1 MQDGTTADTS
11 LSFAEEQAFQL
22 SKCAI
27 AIDQAR
33 ENPGNLASALN
44 DNLEV
49 WVAIRTL
56 AEQDDCNLSPE
67 VRQNLTTLSKFV
79 ADKVFASADG
89 VSDETVSTL
98 ININLQISEGLLE
111 GISAK
116 G

>member
-1 MQDGTTADTS
+1 MDQSPSAE
-11 LSFAEEQAFQL
+11 FAEEQAYQL

-33 ENPGNLASALN
+33 ENPSQMAGALN

-56 AEQDDCNLSPE
+56 AEQDSSPLAPE
-67 VRQNLTTLSKFV
+67 VRQNLATLSKFV
-79 ADKVFASADG
+79 ADKVFSFG
-89 VSDETVSTL
+89 EGLSEETISTL

-111 GISAK
+111 GASRTTH
-116 G
+116 